1 MHKIGI
7 TKSFEASCIWLIY
20 RILLFFK
27 RSIVNIHAQNWEHEF
42 LICTKKKKKGATMDP
57 QQTEERHHIEKNKNI
72 NGKFDKKVLL
82 VNA

>member
-1 MHKIGI
+1 
-7 TKSFEASCIWLIY
+7 
-20 RILLFFK
+20 
-27 RSIVNIHAQNWEHEF
+27 
-42 LICTKKKKKGATMDP
+42 MDP